1 MRLKG
6 HDQRFLR
13 PPGSFA
19 KASDPLPAWLAP
31 HITETSMALLDREEY
46 IEQAYF
52 FRTFHE
58 RLEENL
64 PAQEVLA
71 SIREEILATTK
82 LPLALDVLRGELMH
96 TGRICEGMVRLAH
109 YFAPFQAFV
118 VARAEEDRSKFDQ
131 RTALQVLERE
141 ARFRSESPSPQG
153 LFVFQFECIARNR
166 LGYNDGMAAMAQDP
180 MYDSDW
186 RDWILKAR
194 TQLGAV
200 EFADLIYYRSE
211 SFVEERRRT
220 ADPEYVPSVRTLF
233 GRQEGR
239 IARANRGKDPLYL
252 FAALQR
258 QLGYPSVPRS
268 KSARD
273 LQLPPLLEQRL
284 QRLEKRLQL
293 LESETQGNVDLSE
306 FYANP
311 PKFSDDVDSE

>member
-1 MRLKG
+1 M
-6 HDQRFLR
+6 
-13 PPGSFA
+13 P
-19 KASDPLPAWLAP
+19 
-31 HITETSMALLDREEY
+31 LLDREEY

-58 RLEENL
+58 RLDENL
-64 PAQEVLA
+64 PSQEILS

-82 LPLALDVLRGELMH
+82 LPLALDVLRDELMH
-96 TGRICEGMVRLAH
+96 KGKICEGMAHLAH

-131 RTALQVLERE
+131 RVALQVLERE
-141 ARFRSESPSPQG
+141 AKYRAETASPAG

-166 LGYNDGMAAMAQDP
+166 LGYNDGMTAMAADP
-180 MYDSDW
+180 MYDTDW

-194 TQLGAV
+194 MQLGSV
-200 EFADLIYYRSE
+200 EFADLIFYRSE
-211 SFVEERRRT
+211 AYVEERRRT
-220 ADPEYVPSVRTLF
+220 AGSDYVPSSKILF

-252 FAALQR
+252 FGALQR
-258 QLGYPSVPRS
+258 QLGYPAVPRS
-268 KSARD
+268 KSARE

-293 LESETQGNVDLSE
+293 IEAESQGKLDLSE

-311 PKFSDDVDSE
+311 PQFNDDEAV

>member
-1 MRLKG
+1 MT
-6 HDQRFLR
+6 DMPQ
-13 PPGSFA
+13 
-19 KASDPLPAWLAP
+19 
-31 HITETSMALLDREEY
+31 LDREEY

-58 RLEENL
+58 RLDENL
-64 PAQEVLA
+64 PSQEILA

-82 LPLALDVLRGELMH
+82 LPLALDVLRDELTH
-96 TGRICEGMVRLAH
+96 KGKLCEGMSLLAH

-118 VARAEEDRSKFDQ
+118 MARSEEDKSKFDQ
-131 RTALQVLERE
+131 RIAFQVLERE
-141 ARFRSESPSPQG
+141 AKYRAETPLPAG

-166 LGYNDGMAAMAQDP
+166 LGYNDGMGAMAADP
-180 MYDSDW
+180 MYDTDW

-200 EFADLIYYRSE
+200 EFSDLIYYRSE
-211 SFVEERRRT
+211 AYVEERRRT
-220 ADPEYVPSVRTLF
+220 AGAEYTPSSKILF

-252 FAALQR
+252 FGALQR
-258 QLGYPSVPRS
+258 QLGYPSIPRA
-268 KSARD
+268 KTARE
-273 LQLPPLLEQRL
+273 LQLPPALEQRL

-293 LESETQGNVDLSE
+293 VEAESQGKLDLSE

-311 PKFSDDVDSE
+311 PQFQDDDDLNQ